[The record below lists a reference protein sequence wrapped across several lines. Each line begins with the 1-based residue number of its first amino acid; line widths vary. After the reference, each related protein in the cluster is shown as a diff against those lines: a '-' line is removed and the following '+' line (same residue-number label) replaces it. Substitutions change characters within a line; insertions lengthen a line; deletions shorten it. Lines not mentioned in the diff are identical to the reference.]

1 MQNSK
6 LNYEQ
11 VNKLFNKLGLKLT
24 MQRYAIL
31 DYLLNTKSHPS
42 AEMIFNELKNK
53 YPTITLSTV
62 YNTLEIFEKKG
73 IIKRVPTFSGTAR
86 YDADISPHLH
96 LIISDKGEILDL
108 YDQDIINMIHQHLKQ
123 KHNLDVDPNNIYLVI
138 SSKS

>member
-1 MQNSK
+1 MQDSK
-6 LNYEQ
+6 LNYEK

-42 AEMIFNELKNK
+42 AEMIYNELKNR

-73 IIKRVPTFSGTAR
+73 IIKRVPTFTGTAR

-96 LIISDKGEILDL
+96 LIVSDKSEILDL
-108 YDQDIINMIHQHLKQ
+108 YDQDIINMIHQHLKE

-138 SSKS
+138 SSKN